1 MDSRCVVFLIL
12 PEFFSKRGRQA
23 LLAYAFV
30 LALSGPAKNT
40 LNNLG
45 ILSESLACGQVSF
58 FFLSLSFIILICQ
71 MYCVKEQLKQAVKQI
86 IDVIRRPFVAIGEA
100 IRAVV
105 KVLKQIVQKIKEV
118 FLVIKRIV
126 MCIGAGPVGVTF
138 FDTLLI
144 SLI

>member
-1 MDSRCVVFLIL
+1 MCRFPNSAGIFLEEGSAG
-12 PEFFSKRGRQA
+12 P
-23 LLAYAFV
+23 
-30 LALSGPAKNT
+30 LSLRLCFGPVRARKEYPKQFRHFI
-40 LNNLG
+40 G
-45 ILSESLACGQVSF
+45 IISLWPGQF